1 MTHLEAVENTLP
13 LSVDY
18 TRPFASG
25 RIEVGGKIQT
35 RWLPITYAVD
45 RGVQSVIYD
54 GLGDESDWEEDL
66 FAGYVNLVR
75 ARPSYSIEAGLRV
88 EQTNVSYSIPP
99 ENIYYPSSDS
109 YDYFELFPNV
119 KLTYTLGGAYR
130 LVAAYNRRI
139 DRPGEPELRIFPK
152 YDDPELLK
160 VGNPY
165 LRPQLTNVFEL
176 GLARSWNRGS
186 ASAAAYHRDITDA
199 FKRIFAI
206 DGSNPDYNIVNK
218 IYENA
223 GNSRQTGLQVI
234 IEQDIVGPWQVSAN
248 VNWFIVDIDAF
259 ETTLLFPTARLFSLA
274 ASSDDTWDF
283 AINNHVQLP
292 GAGELRLGYIYY
304 AARDVPQGRERARSS
319 IDLAASWPLM
329 DERAEVVFNFT
340 DVFNDFAVRTDVEG
354 EGLTALYENLLE
366 TQVATVGMRVRF

>member
-1 MTHLEAVENTLP
+1 M
-13 LSVDY
+13 
-18 TRPFASG
+18 
-25 RIEVGGKIQT
+25 
-35 RWLPITYAVD
+35 
-45 RGVQSVIYD
+45 
-54 GLGDESDWEEDL
+54 
-66 FAGYVNLVR
+66 
-75 ARPSYSIEAGLRV
+75 
-88 EQTNVSYSIPP
+88 
-99 ENIYYPSSDS
+99 
-109 YDYFELFPNV
+109 
-119 KLTYTLGGAYR
+119 KLTFTLGGAYR

-206 DGSNPDYNIVNK
+206 EGSNPDYNIVNK

-234 IEQDIVGPWQVSAN
+234 LEQDIVGPWRVSAN

-259 ETTLLFPTARLFSLA
+259 ETTLLFPTARPFSLA
-274 ASSDDTWDF
+274 APAMTPGTSRSTTTSSSPEPGSYDSATSTTPHATFLKEGSVRVLRSTWP
-283 AINNHVQLP
+283 HRGLSWTS
-292 GAGELRLGYIYY
+292 
-304 AARDVPQGRERARSS
+304 VPRSS
-319 IDLAASWPLM
+319 STSPMCSTTSRCAPTSRAKGSRRSTRTSSRRRSLPWGCGYVSDSSLLVREHGTEASEASLALGALRDSIQAIRRRETVDAADLASILRSSAP
-329 DERAEVVFNFT
+329 
-340 DVFNDFAVRTDVEG
+340 
-354 EGLTALYENLLE
+354 
-366 TQVATVGMRVRF
+366 